1 MPKPLPFT
9 EEEMKQ
15 VFATNLIAY
24 ARSQGFEVEKADRK
38 SCHVKGHGGLYLF
51 PKGYHHFSRGESGNI
66 IDFAREYQGLSFI
79 TAVETIL
86 GTRAYTNTLP
96 QPPPVPKREELILP
110 PKNNSI
116 QRTRQYL
123 THERCLDPQIVDGLI
138 EQGKIYEALTKG
150 KGTVYKNCAF
160 VSFDKDGKPRYCSLR
175 GLGGSHFRQDVVNS
189 DKSYGFVMEGNSSRV
204 FAFESPIDAI
214 SHATLMK
221 LNGMDFSKD
230 YRISEGCLSDK
241 ALTRFLADNP
251 QITEIVFCFDNDV
264 DGKDHK
270 GSIGLPRNLFRGKE
284 EGQRN
289 GMNVRACEDEMK
301 CSLPRRNHG
310 QEYAKK
316 CVEKFKADGY
326 AVYIQTPTRKD
337 FNADLQYIQTS
348 VLAKLREKQAP
359 LPKGAKTKKEEKE
372 R

>member
-96 QPPPVPKREELILP
+96 QPLPVQKRGEMILP

-116 QRTRQYL
+116 QKTRQYL
-123 THERCLDPQIVDGLI
+123 THERCLDPQIIDSLI

-270 GSIGLPRNLFRGKE
+270 GNPH
-284 EGQRN
+284 
-289 GMNVRACEDEMK
+289 
-301 CSLPRRNHG
+301 NHG

-316 CVEKFKADGY
+316 CVEKFKEKGY
-326 AVYIQTPTRKD
+326 TVYIQTPARKD

-359 LPKGAKTKKEEKE
+359 SPKGEKTKKQDKE